1 MERDRFQKIF
11 LLLLVIAVSALFA
24 RMLKSFLLSIL
35 LAAIF
40 AGLARPIYN
49 KLLTW
54 MRGRQVL
61 ASLTTLLI
69 LILVVAVPLGVV
81 LGLVASQ
88 ALRISETAIPW
99 VQQLLGEPDALAQM
113 LASLPFQAQI
123 EPYRELLLTKAGEVV
138 GSAGALLFQSVS
150 AMTRGTINALLQ
162 LFVML
167 YCMYFF
173 LMDGPSLLRQ
183 AIWYLPLQ
191 EKDERRLLDRFTS
204 VTRATIKGT
213 LLIGLAQGTLA
224 GLAFAVA
231 GIEGAVFWG
240 TVMVVTSVIP
250 GVGAGLIWTP
260 AVLILL
266 VTGETVRGLLLGA
279 FCGLVVSSIDNLL
292 RPRLVGHD
300 TQLHELL
307 IFFGTVGGLLLFGMA
322 GFIVGPIV
330 AGLFVSV
337 WDIYGTAFNDH
348 LQDAGPPADA

>member
-11 LLLLVIAVSALFA
+11 LLLLVIAVSVLFA

-40 AGLARPIYN
+40 AGLARPLYN
-49 KLLTW
+49 KLVTW
-54 MRGRQVL
+54 MRGRRVL

-69 LILVVAVPLGVV
+69 VFLVVAVPLGVV
-81 LGLVASQ
+81 LGIVASQ
-88 ALRISETAIPW
+88 ALRISESAIPW
-99 VQQLLGEPDALAQM
+99 VQQRLAEPDALAQL
-113 LASLPFQAQI
+113 LASLPFQDQI

-162 LFVML
+162 LFVLL

-173 LMDGPSLLRQ
+173 LMDGPALLRH

-213 LLIGLAQGTLA
+213 LLIGLAQGSLA
-224 GLAFAVA
+224 GLAFAVV

-250 GVGAGLIWTP
+250 GVGAGLIWAP

-266 VTGETVRGLLLGA
+266 VTGELTRGLLLGA

-307 IFFGTVGGLLLFGMA
+307 IFFGTVGGLLLFGMP

-337 WDIYGTAFNDH
+337 WHIYGTAFNEH
-348 LQDAGPPADA
+348 LQDATPPEDA

>member
-11 LLLLVIAVSALFA
+11 LLLLVIAVTALFG
-24 RMLKSFLLSIL
+24 RMLKSFLMSIL

-40 AGLARPIYN
+40 AGLARPLYN
-49 KLLTW
+49 RLLTW
-54 MRGRQVL
+54 MRGRKVL

-69 LILVVAVPLGVV
+69 VFLVVAVPLGAV
-81 LGLVASQ
+81 LGVVASQ

-99 VQQLLGEPDALAQM
+99 AQQRLAEPDAMARL
-113 LASLPFQAQI
+113 LASMPFQAQI
-123 EPYRELLLTKAGEVV
+123 EPYREQLLTKAGEVV
-138 GSAGALLFQSVS
+138 GSAGAMLFQSVS

-173 LMDGPSLLRQ
+173 LMDGPSMLRNV
-183 AIWYLPLQ
+183 IWYLPLQ
-191 EKDERRLLDRFTS
+191 EKDERRLLERFTS
-204 VTRATIKGT
+204 VTRATLKGT
-213 LLIGLAQGTLA
+213 LLIGVAQGVLA

-240 TVMVVTSVIP
+240 TVMIVTSVIP
-250 GVGAGLIWTP
+250 GVGAGLVWVP
-260 AVLILL
+260 AVLVLL
-266 VTGETVRGLLLGA
+266 VTGETARGLLLAA

-322 GFIVGPIV
+322 GFIVGPVV

-337 WDIYGTAFNDH
+337 LDIYGSAFNDN